1 MEPAKLSGV
10 KFKLALAGL
19 LAAGLFAAW
28 AASAGAA
35 SVPAVPVE
43 PQAQIDAT
51 AGAAAGCTAV
61 LTNVRLIRVR
71 RNSYG
76 YMTARLFEQTW
87 VDRCPVDGGG
97 TEDRNTRRVQ
107 VWQDW

>member
-1 MEPAKLSGV
+1 MESAKLTSA

-19 LAAGLFAAW
+19 LAAGLLAAW

-51 AGAAAGCTAV
+51 QSGCTAV
-61 LTNVRLIRVR
+61 LTNVRLLRVR

-76 YMTARLFEQTW
+76 YVTARLFEQTW
-87 VDRCPVDGGG
+87 VDRCPVSGGG
-97 TEDRNTRRVQ
+97 TQDSNTRRVQ

>member
-1 MEPAKLSGV
+1 MGLAKLSGA

-19 LAAGLFAAW
+19 LAGGLLAAW

-35 SVPAVPVE
+35 AVPAVPAE

-51 AGAAAGCTAV
+51 ESGCTAV
-61 LTNVRLIRVR
+61 LTNTRLLRVR
-71 RNSYG
+71 RNSFG
-76 YMTARLFEQTW
+76 FMTARLFEQTW

-107 VWQDW
+107 LWQDW